1 MATKKN
7 EVVEIRP
14 LEIKQT
20 KIRIVG
26 DTPLIVHAWS
36 EKAKRMML
44 EAQQGKKQGKQ
55 KPVRSPLDD
64 FIQAA
69 YWLTP
74 KPDYPDGADDD
85 TITAAFDKAVEDG
98 ARWGFPVTAIKQAT
112 AAAAFRLNWVKNM
125 MGVRGAL
132 FFDADENGLVEIKG
146 SVPVIREDMVKVG
159 MGTADLRYRPQFNN
173 WYIDLNVKYNECLGI
188 SWENLLNAINA
199 AGFICGLGEWRPERD
214 GSFGMFHVE
223 ST

>member
-55 KPVRSPLDD
+55 KPIRSPLDD

-112 AAAAFRLNWVKNM
+112 AAAAYRLNWVKNQ
-125 MGVRGAL
+125 MGIRGAL
-132 FFDADENGLVEIKG
+132 FFESDESGLVEIKG

-173 WYIDLNVKYNECLGI
+173 WYIDLDVKYNECLGI
-188 SWENLLNAINA
+188 SWENMLNAINA
-199 AGFICGLGEWRPERD
+199 AGFVCGLGEWRPERD
-214 GSFGMFHVE
+214 GDFGRFHVE
-223 ST
+223 AI